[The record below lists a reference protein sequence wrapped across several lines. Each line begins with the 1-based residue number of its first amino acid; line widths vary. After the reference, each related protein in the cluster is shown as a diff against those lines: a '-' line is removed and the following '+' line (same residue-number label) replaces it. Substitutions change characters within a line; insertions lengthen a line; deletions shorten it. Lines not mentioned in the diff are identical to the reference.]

1 MTEYNFIIPTP
12 EQQPQGKNLDG
23 SNRQYYPYIPS
34 DGLVKAVKLAIAL
47 KRPLLLE
54 GEPGCGKTQLAYALV
69 YQLSQRKAD
78 QIEWHPFFEWNIKSN
93 SKAQSGLYTIDAV
106 ERLREA
112 QMIGVS
118 RSSRM
123 TTSKIQQKVKDPKN
137 YRKFGPLGNAIRSVD
152 KRAVLLID
160 EIDKADNSFCNDLL
174 FELEQFRF
182 SIPETNEDFPP
193 PPEPPIIILTSN
205 RERPLPDAFLRRC
218 LYFYIEF
225 PDADNLRS
233 IIKERFKDKNKVNN
247 IDELFDK
254 AINCFEDI
262 RADMKLTG
270 HRQPSTSEFI
280 DFLEALRD
288 KKITPDPYESLENIA
303 DDTLLSTLLK
313 TKEDREHYRQ
323 KKNLQQRIR

>member
-1 MTEYNFIIPTP
+1 MTEYNFTIPTP
-12 EQQPQGKNLDG
+12 EQQPSDQCVDD

-69 YQLSQRKAD
+69 HQLSHNLKNSTSD
-78 QIEWHPFFEWNIKSN
+78 QIEWWPFFDWNIKSN

-106 ERLREA
+106 ERLRETQIA
-112 QMIGVS
+112 GVN
-118 RSSRM
+118 RSLGITVSE
-123 TTSKIQQKVKDPKN
+123 IQEKVKDPKN
-137 YRKFGPLGNAIRSVD
+137 YRKFGPLGNAIQSTD

-160 EIDKADNSFCNDLL
+160 EIDKADNNFCNDLL

-182 SIPETNEDFPP
+182 SIPETTEYFPP

-225 PDADNLRS
+225 PNTNDLRL
-233 IIKERFKDKNKVNN
+233 IVEQRFKHK
-247 IDELFDK
+247 IDELFEK
-254 AINCFEDI
+254 AINCFEDV
-262 RADMKLTG
+262 RAEMKPAG

-280 DFLEALRD
+280 DFLKALRD
-288 KKITPDPYESLENIA
+288 KNITPDPYKSLENLA

-323 KKNLQQRIR
+323 KKNPQQRVR